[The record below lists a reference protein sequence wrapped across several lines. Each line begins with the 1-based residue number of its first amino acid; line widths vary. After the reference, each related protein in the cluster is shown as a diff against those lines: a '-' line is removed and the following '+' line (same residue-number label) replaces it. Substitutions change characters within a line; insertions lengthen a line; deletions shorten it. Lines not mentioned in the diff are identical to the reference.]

1 MKFIKLTIAL
11 IVFFPS
17 SFSVAV
23 DLTNKPTDS
32 KQTSNHSEAYFAGG
46 CFWCVESD
54 LEKIPGVLKVVSG
67 YSGGDEINPSY
78 EDVSSK
84 KTGHIESVKVSYDLK
99 KIDYKTLLEKFLL
112 TVDVTDSEGQFV
124 DRGPQY
130 RPAIFYKDD
139 LEKKIIDD
147 VLAQLTKNKPFKENI
162 KMDVLKF
169 KSFYDAEDYHQ
180 DYYKKSKLKY
190 LFYRSRSGR
199 DRRLKELWKNFK
211 FANDSIRNSM
221 SGQNNGSIEK
231 TLSPIKGKKMES
243 SWDNFKKPSK
253 EELLQKLTDEQYRVT
268 QKDATERPFQNEYNA
283 NKKEGIY
290 VDIVSGEPLFSSKDK
305 YDSGTGWPSFSKPIS
320 EKFVKTKRDFKL
332 ILPRTEVRSRFADSH
347 LGHVFN
353 DGPQPTGLRYCMN
366 SAAMRFI
373 PKDKMAEEGYEEF
386 LKYLD

>member
-1 MKFIKLTIAL
+1 MKLFKLMAVFILSVYA
-11 IVFFPS
+11 
-17 SFSVAV
+17 SFSTAENTINKSA
-23 DLTNKPTDS
+23 DTNKTNLTES
-32 KQTSNHSEAYFAGG
+32 YFAGG

-54 LEKIPGVLKVVSG
+54 LEKIPGVLKVISG

-84 KTGHIESVKVSYDLK
+84 KTGHIESVKVYYDSK
-99 KIDYKTLLEKFLL
+99 KLDYKTLLQKFLL

-130 RPAIFYKDD
+130 RPAIFYKDN
-139 LEKKIIDD
+139 LEKEIVDD
-147 VLAQLTKNKPFKENI
+147 VLAQLAKNKPFKENI
-162 KMDVLKF
+162 KIDVLKF
-169 KSFYDAEDYHQ
+169 KSFYNAEDYHQ

-211 FANDSIRNSM
+211 FANNEKLNSKFEQNQKSNDKVSSI
-221 SGQNNGSIEK
+221 G
-231 TLSPIKGKKMES
+231 KGKKMES

-253 EELLQKLTDEQYRVT
+253 EELQQKLTEEQYRVT
-268 QKDATERPFQNEYNA
+268 QKDATERPFENEYND

-305 YDSGTGWPSFSKPIS
+305 YDSGSGWPSFSKPIS
-320 EKFVKTKRDFKL
+320 DKFVKTKRDFKL

-347 LGHVFN
+347 LGHVFT

-373 PKDKMAEEGYEEF
+373 PKDKMAEEGYEDF